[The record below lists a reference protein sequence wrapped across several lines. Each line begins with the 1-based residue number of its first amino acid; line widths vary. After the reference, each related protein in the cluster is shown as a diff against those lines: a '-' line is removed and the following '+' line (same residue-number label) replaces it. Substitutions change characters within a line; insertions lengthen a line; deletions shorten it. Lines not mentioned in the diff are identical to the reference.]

1 MALSIQSLRYQLILR
16 GVREG
21 LSANRILQTL
31 REYGLGIRRQEG
43 LNIIREIRGGVGRG
57 ESIKRVAPE
66 FRLSTGHFQPTP
78 HLRAARFMVVA
89 EATVV
94 HTIPNLPG
102 ELGIRVLFDTLVT
115 RQQIDDVIRRIIS
128 KISSEYNQMIK
139 VLAIDYTAAFMRQ
152 E

>member
-1 MALSIQSLRYQLILR
+1 
-16 GVREG
+16 
-21 LSANRILQTL
+21 
-31 REYGLGIRRQEG
+31 
-43 LNIIREIRGGVGRG
+43 
-57 ESIKRVAPE
+57 
-66 FRLSTGHFQPTP
+66 
-78 HLRAARFMVVA
+78 MVVA
-89 EATVV
+89 KATVV